1 MAFDP
6 QNFNPGRWIATYISD
21 TDTMIEIA
29 ETGYFDLLPNV
40 EVGQLIILKSSDNDA
55 GISKVTQVTPSV
67 TIAKI

>member
-6 QNFNPGRWIATYISD
+6 QYFVKGPWLCSYCSS

-29 ETGYFDLLPNV
+29 ETGYFDLLPDV
-40 EVGQLIILKSSDNDA
+40 EIGCLIILKSSDNDA
-55 GISKVTQVTPSV
+55 GISKVTQVTPTV